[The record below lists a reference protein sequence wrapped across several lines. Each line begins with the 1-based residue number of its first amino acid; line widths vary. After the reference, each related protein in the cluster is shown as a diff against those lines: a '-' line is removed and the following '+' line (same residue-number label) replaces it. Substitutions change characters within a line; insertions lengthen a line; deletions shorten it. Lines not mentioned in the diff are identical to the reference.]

1 VPLEEL
7 RLNKKDLQLLSEVLM
22 TLIENYNEITKK
34 YNNLGKYSL
43 DDILVTYVKVVSFI
57 NKDLFKELI
66 RERLAQILKELR
78 RNPRIKP
85 TNIIVYDIKSNLGN
99 YIIHGEYK
107 VNGEAKTFLIKLN
120 KDLEPTKFELL

>member
-1 VPLEEL
+1 MPLEEL

-34 YNNLGKYSL
+34 YNNLSKYSL

-78 RNPRIKP
+78 ANPRIKS

-107 VNGEAKTFLIKLN
+107 VNGEAKVFLIKLN
-120 KDLEPTKFELL
+120 KDLELTKFEVL